1 MVEGF
6 KILNSLETARLTS
19 VVSVGESRPQ
29 TIAASRNF
37 PKLLVQ
43 SFTAVL
49 TPSLFLPSPSC
60 GSHYYHGDGQD
71 E

>member
-6 KILNSLETARLTS
+6 KILNSLETERLTS

-29 TIAASRNF
+29 TIAASRIF
-37 PKLLVQ
+37 PKFLVH
-43 SFTAVL
+43 SFTAVFI
-49 TPSLFLPSPSC
+49 PSLSLPSPSH

-71 E
+71 A